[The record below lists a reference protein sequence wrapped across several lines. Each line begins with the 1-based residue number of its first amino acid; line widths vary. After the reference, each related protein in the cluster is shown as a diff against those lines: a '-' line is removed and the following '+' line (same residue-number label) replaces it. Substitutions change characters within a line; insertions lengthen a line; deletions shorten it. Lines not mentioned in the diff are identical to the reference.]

1 MSIHFC
7 GDDDTAELVLRTIIS
22 VNQLSVYGAVA
33 DMCDELAWR
42 IYGHSECT
50 RKLVAQDNSE
60 TTVIPTELTTTNKS
74 PRANGTA
81 QGNLLQN
88 YKQIFAN
95 IPEHLQII
103 KLCSNVGVRKTM
115 AREQYFTTDLRR
127 CGTRQIG
134 RFMSRVYFTSR
145 QRSIKVKRWIRGNTK
160 IGPALEVAIS
170 HHQGRYGIEIM
181 VNSLFGDGTCSWVM
195 IVNGTNKYE
204 TEVSEGT
211 QENHIDDIGDSTGKF
226 VAKAGPKQTPIPTT
240 SSSTATLPY
249 HQRDWIDVEPG
260 PYDKSC
266 FEVSKK
272 MIRLLRHDPS
282 VFQEEDGAVE
292 FRILAPMFRSER
304 LLSIGQFEHG

>member
-1 MSIHFC
+1 MYKETCCSGQF
-7 GDDDTAELVLRTIIS
+7 GDHGYSKRIDDHEQITS
-22 VNQLSVYGAVA
+22 GQWDGA
-33 DMCDELAWR
+33 
-42 IYGHSECT
+42 
-50 RKLVAQDNSE
+50 RKLAAKLQANFRKSSRTSFNDQTMLQCRCQE
-60 TTVIPTELTTTNKS
+60 DHGEGTV
-74 PRANGTA
+74 
-81 QGNLLQN
+81 
-88 YKQIFAN
+88 F
-95 IPEHLQII
+95 H
-103 KLCSNVGVRKTM
+103 
-115 AREQYFTTDLRR
+115 DLRR
-127 CGTRQIG
+127 CGTGQIG
-134 RFMSRVYFTSR
+134 RLMSRVYFTSR

-170 HHQGRYGIEIM
+170 HHQGRHGIEIM
-181 VNSLFGDGTCSWVM
+181 VNSLSGDGTCSWVM
-195 IVNGTNKYE
+195 IVGGTNKYE

-211 QENHIDDIGDSTGKF
+211 QENHMDDTGDSTGKF
-226 VAKAGPKQTPIPTT
+226 VAKAGPKQTPIPT

-249 HQRDWIDVEPG
+249 HQRDWIDVEQG